1 MIVITAPTG
10 QIGHRVLNE
19 LLARDE
25 EVRVVVRD
33 AARLPADVRTRVEV
47 VEGSHRDR
55 AVVEA
60 AFREGDA
67 VFWLVPPDPRAPSAD
82 AAYVD
87 FTRPAAEVFARGEVD
102 RVVGVSALGRGT
114 PVANRAGHVTASLRM
129 DDLIA
134 GTGVAY
140 RALLMPSFM
149 DNVLRQVELIRTQ
162 GVFFWPTT
170 DGHHRWPICATRDVA
185 AVAVDLL
192 VDRSWDGTGAV
203 PVLGPEDVS
212 LEDMAAVM
220 SDVLDKPVRFEPTP
234 FDEFGRQLV
243 ERGMSEAMAQ
253 STVDML
259 RAKDEG
265 LDGGVE
271 RTAQSATRTTFRQW
285 CEEVL
290 APALLARPA
299 AQSSFGGP
307 PNPISLPSSS
317 R

>member
-1 MIVITAPTG
+1 MIVVTAPTG
-10 QIGHRVLNE
+10 QIGGQVVNE

-33 AARLPADVRTRVEV
+33 GARLSADVLARVEV
-47 VEGSHRDR
+47 VEGSHRDP
-55 AVVEA
+55 AVVDA

-67 VFWLVPPDPRAPSAD
+67 VFWLVPPDPRAPSVHS
-82 AAYVD
+82 AYVD

-114 PVANRAGHVTASLRM
+114 PVAKRGGHVTASLEM

-149 DNVLRQVELIRTQ
+149 DNLLRQVELIRTQ
-162 GVFFWPTT
+162 GVFFWATT
-170 DGHHRWPICATRDVA
+170 AGDRRWPTCATRDVA

-192 VDRSWDGTGAV
+192 ADRSWDGTGGV
-203 PVLGPEDVS
+203 PVLGPEDLS
-212 LEDMAAVM
+212 FEDMAAVM
-220 SDVLDKPVRFEPTP
+220 SDVLDEPVRFEPIP
-234 FDEFGRQLV
+234 FDQFGRQLV
-243 ERGMSEAMAQ
+243 QRGMSEAMAQ
-253 STVDML
+253 GMVDML

-271 RTAQSATRTTFRQW
+271 RTPQSTTPTTFRQW

-290 APALLARPA
+290 VPAVK
-299 AQSSFGGP
+299 G
-307 PNPISLPSSS
+307 
-317 R
+317 